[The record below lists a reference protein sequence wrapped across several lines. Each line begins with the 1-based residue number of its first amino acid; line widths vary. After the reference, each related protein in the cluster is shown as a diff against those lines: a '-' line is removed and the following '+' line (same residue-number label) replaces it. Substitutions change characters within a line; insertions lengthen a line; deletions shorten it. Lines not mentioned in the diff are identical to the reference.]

1 MHLFTRSPI
10 ALTPAH
16 HGLWTAA
23 LLAASSLLAV
33 PAAAQPAAPQ
43 LSASY
48 AACMDQSGG
57 VTVEIHACISAEHA
71 RQDQQL
77 NRDYKALM
85 AELTPARK
93 KQLQTA
99 QRLWLQYR
107 DANCQF
113 YADPD
118 GGTAAGVAAAD
129 CVLQMTASRAQ
140 ELADLR

>member
-1 MHLFTRSPI
+1 MPQFKSC
-10 ALTPAH
+10 PAAKSH
-16 HGLWTAA
+16 TLWAAA
-23 LLAASSLLAV
+23 LLAASSTLAV
-33 PAAAQPAAPQ
+33 PAVAQPSAPQ
-43 LSASY
+43 LSANF
-48 AACMDQSGG
+48 AACMDKSGG
-57 VTVEIHACISAEHA
+57 VTAEMHSCIAAEHT

-77 NRDYKALM
+77 NRNYQVLM

-118 GGTAAGVAAAD
+118 GGTMAGIAAAD
-129 CVLQMTASRAQ
+129 CVLQMTASRAR

>member
-1 MHLFTRSPI
+1 MPLFQSCPAAKLH
-10 ALTPAH
+10 AL
-16 HGLWTAA
+16 WAA
-23 LLAASSLLAV
+23 AVLAISSTLAAH
-33 PAAAQPAAPQ
+33 AAAQPSAPQ
-43 LSASY
+43 LSTSF

-57 VTVEIHACISAEHA
+57 VTAEMHACISAEHT

-77 NRDYKALM
+77 NRNYQVLM
-85 AELTPARK
+85 AELPQERK

-107 DANCQF
+107 DANCHF

>member
-1 MHLFTRSPI
+1 MPLFKSCPAATI
-10 ALTPAH
+10 NALSA
-16 HGLWTAA
+16 AA
-23 LLAASSLLAV
+23 LLVASSTLAA
-33 PAAAQPAAPQ
+33 PATAQPSAPQ
-43 LSASY
+43 LSASF
-48 AACMDQSGG
+48 ATCMDKSGG
-57 VTVEIHACISAEHA
+57 VTAEMHACISAEHT

-77 NRDYKALM
+77 NRNYQALM

-118 GGTAAGVAAAD
+118 GGTAAGIAAAD
-129 CVLQMTASRAQ
+129 CVLQMTASRAR

>member
-1 MHLFTRSPI
+1 MPLFKSCPAAKSH
-10 ALTPAH
+10 ALWA
-16 HGLWTAA
+16 AA
-23 LLAASSLLAV
+23 LLAISSTLAA
-33 PAAAQPAAPQ
+33 PATAQPSAPK
-43 LSASY
+43 LSASFD
-48 AACMDQSGG
+48 ACMDKSGG
-57 VTVEIHACISAEHA
+57 VTAEMRACISAEHT

-77 NRDYKALM
+77 NRNYQALM
-85 AELTPARK
+85 AELPQERK

-129 CVLQMTASRAQ
+129 CVLQMTAGRAR
-140 ELADLR
+140 ELAGLRP

>member
-1 MHLFTRSPI
+1 MPLFQSCPAAKLH
-10 ALTPAH
+10 ALWA
-16 HGLWTAA
+16 AA
-23 LLAASSLLAV
+23 LLAISSTLAAH
-33 PAAAQPAAPQ
+33 AAAQPSAPQ
-43 LSASY
+43 LSTSF

-57 VTVEIHACISAEHA
+57 VTVEMHACISAEHA

-77 NRDYKALM
+77 NRSNQALM
-85 AELTPARK
+85 AELTPVRK

-107 DANCQF
+107 DANCNF

-118 GGTAAGVAAAD
+118 GGTTAGVAAAD
-129 CVLQMTASRAQ
+129 CVLQMTAGRAR

>member
-1 MHLFTRSPI
+1 MPLFKSCSATKSQ
-10 ALTPAH
+10 AL
-16 HGLWTAA
+16 WAA
-23 LLAASSLLAV
+23 AVLAASSTLAA
-33 PAAAQPAAPQ
+33 PATAQPSALQ
-43 LSASY
+43 LSASF
-48 AACMDQSGG
+48 ATCMDKSGG
-57 VTVEIHACISAEHA
+57 VTAEMHACISEEHA

-77 NRDYKALM
+77 NRNYQVLM

-107 DANCQF
+107 DANCNF

>member
-1 MHLFTRSPI
+1 MPLFKSCPAAKSH
-10 ALTPAH
+10 ALWVT
-16 HGLWTAA
+16 A
-23 LLAASSLLAV
+23 LLAISSTLAA
-33 PAAAQPAAPQ
+33 PAAAQPSAPQ
-43 LSASY
+43 LSASF
-48 AACMDQSGG
+48 AACMDKSGG
-57 VTVEIHACISAEHA
+57 VTAEMHACISAEHG

-77 NRDYKALM
+77 NRNYQALM
-85 AELTPARK
+85 AELTPERK

-118 GGTAAGVAAAD
+118 GGTLAGVAAAD
-129 CVLQMTASRAQ
+129 CVLQITAHRAR

>member
-1 MHLFTRSPI
+1 MPLFQSC
-10 ALTPAH
+10 PAAITNT
-16 HGLWTAA
+16 LWATA
-23 LLAASSLLAV
+23 LLAAMAA
-33 PAAAQPAAPQ
+33 PAAAQPSAPQ
-43 LSASY
+43 LSASF
-48 AACMDQSGG
+48 AVCMDKSGG
-57 VTVEIHACISAEHA
+57 VTAEMHACISAEHT

-77 NRDYKALM
+77 NRNYKALM
-85 AELTPARK
+85 ADLTPARK

-107 DANCQF
+107 DANCHF

-129 CVLQMTASRAQ
+129 CVMQMTAHRAR